1 KMPSLSI
8 FLNFLKSISSL
19 LDFFK
24 SLKFFKKTVEKDKEK
39 KEPAPNFYRPTVL
52 LILDGF
58 GVNVSAP
65 ESTWHYAKRP
75 SFGELEKHWPFTTL
89 QASGIAVGLP
99 WNEPGNSEV
108 GHLTIGAGRPLYH
121 HLPRIISAISD
132 GSFFKNE
139 ALMAAMKRGRE
150 PGRRLHL
157 MGLFSSGSVHAY
169 VEHLY
174 ALMDLAKKEEISEVW
189 LHFFSDGKDAPP
201 KELYDFLKK
210 FVEKKLKDYPNVKI
224 GSLLGRNF
232 AMDRDENWG
241 QIEVAYRLL
250 TEGLG
255 RPFKDP
261 LAYVEESYG
270 REKIDVDLL
279 PGFLADENNRPLGR
293 IKDGDAVIFYN
304 FREDSAR
311 ELTNAFIDER
321 FGGFKRENWLKN
333 LLFVT
338 MTEYDKRFSVKAAFP
353 SLDIEWPLAR
363 VISKAGL
370 KQLHIAE
377 TEKYAHITYFLNG
390 GREKPFPGED
400 RILIPS
406 APAESYDERPEMS
419 ASRITEAV
427 VKNLENYDFIAV
439 NFANGDM
446 VGHTGNFEATV
457 KAIEVL
463 DFSVGKIM
471 AKILEIGGAVLI
483 AADHGNAEEKRYRL
497 TGEIRTQHT
506 INPVPCYFAIPKLKR
521 AEART
526 SQEIEIG
533 YKNISGMLTDL
544 APTVLELMNL
554 QKPAEMTGE
563 SLLEK
568 ILAK

>member
-1 KMPSLSI
+1 MPNL
-8 FLNFLKSISSL
+8 FNFL
-19 LDFFK
+19 K
-24 SLKFFKKTVEKDKEK
+24 SLKFFKKTVKKDKEK
-39 KEPAPNFYRPTVL
+39 KRPAFKSFHRPVAF

-65 ESTWHYAKRP
+65 ESTWRYAKRP
-75 SFGELEKHWPFTTL
+75 SFEELEKRWPFTAL

-121 HLPRIISAISD
+121 HLPRIISAIGD

-139 ALMAAMKRGRE
+139 AFLAAAARARESGRA
-150 PGRRLHL
+150 LHL

-169 VEHLY
+169 IEHLS
-174 ALMDLAKKEEISEVW
+174 ALMDLAKKEKIPEVW
-189 LHFFSDGKDAPP
+189 LHLFSDGKDAPP
-201 KELYDFLKK
+201 KELSDFLKK
-210 FVEKKLKDYPNVKI
+210 FSEKLKDYSNIKI
-224 GSLLGRNF
+224 GSLLGRYF
-232 AMDRDENWG
+232 AMDRNENWD
-241 QIEVAYRLL
+241 QIEIAYRLL
-250 TEGLG
+250 TEGRG
-255 RPFKDP
+255 SPFKNP
-261 LAYVEESYG
+261 LIHVEESYKK
-270 REKIDVDLL
+270 EKIDTDLL

-311 ELTNAFIDER
+311 ELTRAFIDER
-321 FGGFKRENWLKN
+321 FDGFKRGGRLKN

-353 SLDIEWPLAR
+353 SLDIERPLAR
-363 VISKAGL
+363 VISEAGL

-406 APAESYDERPEMS
+406 PPAQSYDQRPEM
-419 ASRITEAV
+419 AAGRITEAV
-427 VKNLENYDFIAV
+427 IKNLKNYDFIAV

-463 DFSVGKIM
+463 DFSVGKITT
-471 AKILEIGGAVLI
+471 KILELGGAVLI
-483 AADHGNAEEKRYRL
+483 TADHGNAEEKISRFS
-497 TGEIRTQHT
+497 GEKRTYHT
-506 INPVPCYFAIPKLKR
+506 TNPVPCYFVIPELKR

-526 SQEIEIG
+526 GREIEIG
-533 YKNISGMLTDL
+533 YGDVSGMLTDL
-544 APTVLELMNL
+544 APTVLKLL
-554 QKPAEMTGE
+554 GLKPPPEMIGE
-563 SLLEK
+563 NLLEK
-568 ILAK
+568 ILTPLEVSKID

>member
-1 KMPSLSI
+1 MPNL
-8 FLNFLKSISSL
+8 LNF
-19 LDFFK
+19 FK
-24 SLKFFKKTVEKDKEK
+24 LLKFFKKTAKKDNGK
-39 KEPAPNFYRPTVL
+39 KEPALKFFHRPVAL
-52 LILDGF
+52 LILDGL
-58 GVNVSAP
+58 GVNVSIP

-75 SFGELEKHWPFTTL
+75 SFEELEKYWPLTAL

-108 GHLTIGAGRPLYH
+108 GHLTIGAGRSLYH

-132 GSFFKNE
+132 NSFFKNE
-139 ALMAAMKRGRE
+139 AFRAAAARARE

-174 ALMDLAKKEEISEVW
+174 ALMDLAKKEKIPEVW
-189 LHFFSDGKDAPP
+189 LHLFSDGKDAPP

-210 FVEKKLKDYPNVKI
+210 FSEKLKDYPNVKI
-224 GSLLGRNF
+224 GSLLGRYF
-232 AMDRDENWG
+232 AMDRNENWD
-241 QIEVAYRLL
+241 QIEITYRLL
-250 TEGLG
+250 TEGRG
-255 RPFKDP
+255 QSFKDP
-261 LAYVEESYG
+261 LIHVEKSYG
-270 REKIDVDLL
+270 MEKTDVDLL
-279 PGFLADENNRPLGR
+279 PGFLADENNQPLGR

-311 ELTNAFIDER
+311 ELTSAFTDER
-321 FGGFKRENWLKN
+321 FDRFKRDNWLKN
-333 LLFVT
+333 LLFIT

-353 SLDIEWPLAR
+353 SLDIKWPLAR
-363 VISKAGL
+363 VISEAGL

-390 GREKPFPGED
+390 GQEKPFPKED

-406 APAESYDERPEMS
+406 PPAQSYDQRPEMS
-419 ASRITEAV
+419 ASQITEAV
-427 VKNLENYDFIAV
+427 IKNLKNYDFIVV

-457 KAIEVL
+457 KAIEIL
-463 DFSVGKIM
+463 DFSVGKIT
-471 AKILEIGGAVLI
+471 AKILELGGAVLI
-483 AADHGNAEEKRYRL
+483 TADHGNAEEKRFRL
-497 TGEIRTQHT
+497 TGEKRTQHT
-506 INPVPCYFAIPKLKR
+506 ISPVPCYFVIPGLKR
-521 AEART
+521 AKART
-526 SQEIEIG
+526 SQEIETG
-533 YKNISGMLTDL
+533 YKDVSGMLTDL

>member
-1 KMPSLSI
+1 MLGL
-8 FLNFLKSISSL
+8 LN
-19 LDFFK
+19 FFK
-24 SLKFFKKTVEKDKEK
+24 SLKFFKKIAEKNKEK
-39 KEPAPNFYRPTVL
+39 KGPAFKSFRRPVVL

-58 GVNVSAP
+58 GVNVSVP
-65 ESTWHYAKRP
+65 ESTWRYAKRP
-75 SFGELEKHWPFTTL
+75 SFEELERYWPLAAL

-121 HLPRIISAISD
+121 HLPRIISAIGD

-139 ALMAAMKRGRE
+139 ALLAAAKRARE

-169 VEHLY
+169 IEHLY
-174 ALMDLAKKEEISEVW
+174 ALMDLAKKEKIPEVW

-210 FVEKKLKDYPNVKI
+210 FSEKLKDYPNIKI
-224 GSLLGRNF
+224 GSLLGRSF
-232 AMDRDENWG
+232 AMDRNENWE
-241 QIEVAYRLL
+241 QIEIAYRLL
-250 TEGLG
+250 TEGRG
-255 RPFKDP
+255 QPFKDS
-261 LAYVEESYG
+261 LVYVEKSYG
-270 REKIDVDLL
+270 REKTDADLS

-311 ELTNAFIDER
+311 ELSRAFIDER
-321 FGGFKRENWLKN
+321 FDGFERGNRLKN
-333 LLFVT
+333 ILFVT

-363 VISKAGL
+363 VISEAGL

-377 TEKYAHITYFLNG
+377 MEKYAHITYFLNG
-390 GREKPFPGED
+390 GREKPFPGEN

-406 APAESYDERPEMS
+406 PSAHSYDERPEMS
-419 ASRITEAV
+419 ASQITEAV
-427 VKNLENYDFIAV
+427 IENLKNYDFIAV

-463 DFSVGKIM
+463 DFSVGKIT
-471 AKILEIGGAVLI
+471 AKILEFGGAVLI
-483 AADHGNAEEKRYRL
+483 TADHGNAEEKRYRL
-497 TGEIRTQHT
+497 TGERRTQHT
-506 INPVPCYFAIPKLKR
+506 INPVPCYFVIPELKR
-521 AEART
+521 TKART
-526 SQEIEIG
+526 GQEIEIG
-533 YKNISGMLTDL
+533 YKDVSGMLTDL

-563 SLLEK
+563 SLLKK